1 VTYNNVDDD
10 DDDDYDDDDNDDDDS
25 SFFLLLLINGYGT
38 QYNGMDLK
46 LKVILTHECGQ
57 QFCHIGMFIQAILLS
72 TLLNKPHLFSLT
84 QHRFP
89 VIKFLEFLGK
99 VLYLL

>member
-1 VTYNNVDDD
+1 VTYNDDDDADDD
-10 DDDDYDDDDNDDDDS
+10 DDDDDADDDDS
-25 SFFLLLLINGYGT
+25 SFFFQLLINGYGT

-46 LKVILTHECGQ
+46 LKVILTHECGK
-57 QFCHIGMFIQAILLS
+57 QFCHVGMFIQAILLRS
-72 TLLNKPHLFSLT
+72 LLNKPHLLSLT

-89 VIKFLEFLGK
+89 VIQFLGK